1 MKKILYTILLPV
13 FALTSNA
20 FAMDYYPT
28 VSYWG
33 TCWRVVNAEEFIGEA
48 YDDINDIKVVHN
60 MEYHVPVM
68 NQDNENTSELIS
80 LYQNNTQQIVGAM
93 GRAYA
98 SLAEARATLDKNF
111 LNEKLE
117 YLRHL
122 SEAGVNEDE
131 FGFFNDGN
139 GQNGVINKNTQSYS
153 YFKNACKRN
162 KMFAKITSPSYNVNK
177 SMAIAENVIK
187 GTTQATQN
195 ASIAS
200 QGASKVKSHFG
211 KWCSKEEIENN
222 LCETEEL
229 SVCDNPSGVCKG
241 GEEFKLSNGDINA
254 ANILNPEGWK
264 DHNSIPDE
272 LFFTGYTY
280 DEDQEKAAQDFAY
293 NTVYAGSIEAPSVKE
308 KGDPTKAE
316 FVRAYESNLAA
327 LNLAH
332 FTFENL
338 MASRKPVTE
347 EGDAVMMSELDV
359 VHYIMHNMKNPD
371 NLATIMSG
379 KAKTMDLAMFTMLTV
394 KNKLEFNRYE
404 QNQRIEA
411 LLAAVLAKV
420 SNSPDNLEYSK
431 NLVK

>member
-28 VSYWG
+28 ISYWG

-177 SMAIAENVIK
+177 SMAIAENVTK

-338 MASRKPVTE
+338 IASRKPVTE

-394 KNKLEFNRYE
+394 KNKLEFNKYE